1 MFRIGQEEIDA
12 VTRVINSKKLFKV
25 NDGERAV
32 YNFEQNMKKYLG
44 AKHFFALTS
53 GHAALV
59 SIITALG
66 IGPGDEVIVP
76 AYTYVATAHA
86 VLQCGAIPVVADIN
100 DSLTLDA
107 KAAEKKISKYT
118 KAIIPV
124 HMQGMPCDMDAIM
137 ALAKKYNLYVIED
150 ACQGI
155 GGSYKG
161 KKLSTIGDAGA
172 FSFQQAKNIT
182 AGEGGAVIT
191 NSSEIFERA
200 YIYHDSNG
208 IVFFDDALDSFNE
221 ETFAGSEY
229 RMNELSGAVLGEQL
243 KRLNGIIKDLK
254 SVKARLLDAVADT
267 KITMAPSN
275 DADGD
280 CGTLFPMRFESAELA
295 HKFSD
300 ALPFPSTTLD
310 TMGRHIYTEWESVLN
325 KKGAFHPLMNPYN
338 MEANKNLHTD
348 MTPDECQKTLDI
360 LSSTVIF
367 SINPDWSKEEIQK
380 RIDGLRKTA
389 DEIL

>member
-12 VTRVINSKKLFKV
+12 VARVINSKKLFKV
-25 NDGERAV
+25 NDGEKAV

-59 SIITALG
+59 SILTALG

-86 VLQCGAIPVVADIN
+86 VLQCGAIPVIADIN
-100 DSLTLDA
+100 DTLTIDA
-107 KAAEKKISKYT
+107 DAAEKKISKYT

-137 ALAKKYNLYVIED
+137 GLAKKHNLFVIED

-191 NSSEIFERA
+191 NNSQIFERA

-208 IVFFDDALDSFNE
+208 IVFFDDALDSFSE
-221 ETFAGSEY
+221 DTFAGSEY
-229 RMNELSGAVLGEQL
+229 RMSELSGAVLGEQL
-243 KRLNGIIKDLK
+243 KRLGGIIKDLK
-254 SVKARLLDAVADT
+254 SVKGKIADAIADT
-267 KITMAPSN
+267 KIKMASSN
-275 DADGD
+275 DAEGD

-300 ALPFPSTTLD
+300 SLPFPSTTLD
-310 TMGRHIYTEWESVLN
+310 TMGRHIYTEWDAVIN

-338 MEANKNLHTD
+338 MEANKSLHTD
-348 MTPDECQKTLDI
+348 MTLDECQKTLDI
-360 LSSTVIF
+360 LASTVIF
-367 SINPDWSKEEIQK
+367 SINPDWSEEEIQL
-380 RIDGLRKTA
+380 RIDGLKKVS
-389 DEIL
+389 EEVL

>member
-1 MFRIGQEEIDA
+1 
-12 VTRVINSKKLFKV
+12 
-25 NDGERAV
+25 
-32 YNFEQNMKKYLG
+32 MKKYLG

-59 SIITALG
+59 SILTALG

-86 VLQCGAIPVVADIN
+86 VLQCGAIPVIADIN
-100 DSLTLDA
+100 DTLTIDA
-107 KAAEKKISKYT
+107 DAAEKKISKYT

-137 ALAKKYNLYVIED
+137 GLAKKHNLFVVED

-191 NSSEIFERA
+191 NNSKIFERA

-208 IVFFDDALDSFNE
+208 IVFFDDALDSFSE
-221 ETFAGSEY
+221 DTFAGSEY
-229 RMNELSGAVLGEQL
+229 RMSELSGAVLGEQL
-243 KRLNGIIKDLK
+243 KRLDGIIKDLK
-254 SVKARLLDAVADT
+254 SVKGKIADAISDT

-300 ALPFPSTTLD
+300 SLPFPSTTLD
-310 TMGRHIYTEWESVLN
+310 TMGRHIYTEWDAVIN

-338 MEANKNLHTD
+338 MEANKSLHTD
-348 MTPDECQKTLDI
+348 MTLDECQKTLDI
-360 LSSTVIF
+360 LASTVIF
-367 SINPDWSKEEIQK
+367 SINPDWSEEEIQL
-380 RIDGLRKTA
+380 RIDGLKKVS
-389 DEIL
+389 EEVL